1 MVLFFRNKLE
11 ELAPSTGFR
20 FNGNGYIIIDARAMS
35 LRHRSYIH
43 LSFKTFAPNGLLF
56 LAGKENTF
64 MSLEIK
70 NGNILYQVRTQKSV
84 LDNKTLTALLL
95 VQFRRR
101 HQKMGDAQNLQ

>member
-20 FNGNGYIIIDARAMS
+20 FNGNGYIIIDARTMA
-35 LRHRSYIH
+35 LRHRTYIH

-70 NGNILYQVRTQKSV
+70 NGNILYQVGVRKSV
-84 LDNKTLTALLL
+84 LDNKAFNGTA
-95 VQFRRR
+95 FSTI
-101 HQKMGDAQNLQ
+101 